1 MLPAPRLEVQCCV
14 WHVTM
19 RLDFR
24 FQTCFA
30 GMKSAT
36 VTVIRPLRGSINTK
50 HVRKARWGA
59 LPVLLFWAPGSLLT
73 LSLAQH
79 SRADGQ
85 LAKKDSEM
93 EWMDWFQFF
102 TVNALLLPFPKISL
116 APSCPGPE
124 TDGSATPSLLFH
136 LAYSWNHVPKI
147 RKLAMNR
154 CFLASFRNHA
164 RKVPALSFAHRTCRR
179 HREPMTL
186 CENHLSTPTALQSKR
201 GW

>member
-1 MLPAPRLEVQCCV
+1 MLDIPATSLESCSDGRNPTCSSPRASSCWWRHRCHWSYWWASLVFMLPAPRLEVQCCV

-85 LAKKDSEM
+85 LRKKRCG
-93 EWMDWFQFF
+93 
-102 TVNALLLPFPKISL
+102 N
-116 APSCPGPE
+116 G
-124 TDGSATPSLLFH
+124 TDGLVSISTRSIH
-136 LAYSWNHVPKI
+136 
-147 RKLAMNR
+147 
-154 CFLASFRNHA
+154 CFYPFQ
-164 RKVPALSFAHRTCRR
+164 K
-179 HREPMTL
+179 
-186 CENHLSTPTALQSKR
+186 
-201 GW
+201 